1 MLLKETEIG
10 KRVVSALARK
20 KIINTQQLSQFFP
33 KKYHDYRNI
42 VPIQQAQDYA
52 AVRGILY
59 KLDLR
64 NVNNKK
70 FISAS
75 ILQEDGTWINTA
87 FFSDVYRYDEYY
99 LMLRHNVILCG
110 MVNYDQYG
118 YSIKSPELMCREE
131 DFIPQILPVYTK
143 ITGVS
148 TEYLRTILNTVIN
161 DQEEVLPA
169 DMVKELNL
177 SGLKTALRQL
187 HWPETREDIE
197 GGSHRILVNDLLY
210 FAVALELNNQGGK
223 TDTNFVFTKNQMTG
237 DFTHG
242 LPFLLTEDQKSA
254 LTRFYLN
261 ANAGKR
267 NNILLQGDVGCG
279 KTIVAVC
286 MMMIAAENGFQ
297 SVLMAPRTVLARQHY
312 EEIEKYAETCGI
324 EAVFL
329 YSGMKSREKKEKYK
343 KIADGTA
350 KFIIGTHSCIANDLQ
365 YHNLGLIVTDE
376 EHLFGVRQKEALV
389 EKAKTG
395 VHAVSMSATPI
406 PRSLA
411 LVLYGEQKEILVIK
425 TMPKGRLPVKTG
437 IVHDHERTFPFMEQE
452 IRAGHQCYVVCPAIE
467 ESENEEVN
475 LVAIETIEG
484 WYRSYFEPKGIKIG
498 VVHGKMK
505 EEEIR
510 EVIHQFAENECQIL
524 ISTTVIEVGVNVP
537 NATVMVIEQA
547 DRFGLATLHQLRGRV
562 GRSSLQSYCVL
573 VAEEEK
579 ERLLV
584 MTRTTDGFEI
594 ATADLMQRGSGNLIG
609 QAQSGMNTLVNKM
622 LKHSIL
628 YESLRKYAKK
638 LIEENDYDRLIDFYS
653 TE

>member
-1 MLLKETEIG
+1 M
-10 KRVVSALARK
+10 
-20 KIINTQQLSQFFP
+20 
-33 KKYHDYRNI
+33 
-42 VPIQQAQDYA
+42 
-52 AVRGILY
+52 
-59 KLDLR
+59 
-64 NVNNKK
+64 
-70 FISAS
+70 
-75 ILQEDGTWINTA
+75 
-87 FFSDVYRYDEYY
+87 
-99 LMLRHNVILCG
+99 
-110 MVNYDQYG
+110 
-118 YSIKSPELMCREE
+118 
-131 DFIPQILPVYTK
+131 
-143 ITGVS
+143 
-148 TEYLRTILNTVIN
+148 
-161 DQEEVLPA
+161 
-169 DMVKELNL
+169 
-177 SGLKTALRQL
+177 
-187 HWPETREDIE
+187 
-197 GGSHRILVNDLLY
+197 
-210 FAVALELNNQGGK
+210 
-223 TDTNFVFTKNQMTG
+223 
-237 DFTHG
+237 
-242 LPFLLTEDQKSA
+242 
-254 LTRFYLN
+254 
-261 ANAGKR
+261 
-267 NNILLQGDVGCG
+267 
-279 KTIVAVC
+279 
-286 MMMIAAENGFQ
+286 
-297 SVLMAPRTVLARQHY
+297 
-312 EEIEKYAETCGI
+312 
-324 EAVFL
+324 
-329 YSGMKSREKKEKYK
+329 
-343 KIADGTA
+343 
-350 KFIIGTHSCIANDLQ
+350 
-365 YHNLGLIVTDE
+365 
-376 EHLFGVRQKEALV
+376 

-537 NATVMVIEQA
+537 NATVMVSEQA